1 MKAPAMTRDNP
12 VKPSEGGWIAKPV
25 APEET
30 FFLDVNVVR
39 PDGLAV
45 GVAVQNGDITPEEA
59 MATGLLFA
67 AAPELLEA
75 AQAYLRWCE
84 KSLGAG
90 PVGNPRTHL
99 WHNEQ
104 IRAAILKATGAPR

>member
-12 VKPSEGGWIAKPV
+12 VKPSEHTPGPWKTYVSELRGGRYWTVEIPGV
-25 APEET
+25 DDIIDIHET
-30 FFLDVNVVR
+30 E
-39 PDGLAV
+39 
-45 GVAVQNGDITPEEA
+45 NGEA
-59 MATGLLFA
+59 NARLIA

>member
-12 VKPSEGGWIAKPV
+12 VKPSETWAWGLEDIDAIWTVNCPEDGG
-25 APEET
+25 
-30 FFLDVNVVR
+30 NVVCL
-39 PDGLAV
+39 PP
-45 GVAVQNGDITPEEA
+45 PEA
-59 MATGLLFA
+59 ATASFARWPERARLIA